1 MAKTDKK
8 SAPKQT
14 EQERSFIIRQVFLKQ
29 QSLEVHIAPYELK
42 QEWNPDATMNLDVKS
57 KSIDEKHYLVDLVI
71 DVHVKI
77 GTDNVFTTKITQS
90 GIFEMSGYTVEQN
103 DQLLNSFCANV
114 LFPYA
119 RQAVSSITNQAGF
132 PPLILAPVDFDSRY
146 VQLRELQ
153 QQQESA

>member
-8 SAPKQT
+8 SAPKQA
-14 EQERSFIIRQVFLKQ
+14 EQERSFIIKQVFLRQ
-29 QSLEVHIAPYELK
+29 QSLDVHVAPFELK
-42 QEWNPDATMNLDVKS
+42 QEWNPDATMNLDVKT
-57 KSIDEKHYLVDLVI
+57 KAVDEKHFLVDLLI

-77 GTDNVFTTKITQS
+77 STDNVFTTKITQS
-90 GIFEMSGYTVEQN
+90 GIFEMAGYTAEQS
-103 DQLLNSFCANV
+103 DQLLNSFCPNV

-132 PPLILAPVDFDSRY
+132 PPLILAPVDFDGRY
-146 VQLRELQ
+146 IQLRELQ